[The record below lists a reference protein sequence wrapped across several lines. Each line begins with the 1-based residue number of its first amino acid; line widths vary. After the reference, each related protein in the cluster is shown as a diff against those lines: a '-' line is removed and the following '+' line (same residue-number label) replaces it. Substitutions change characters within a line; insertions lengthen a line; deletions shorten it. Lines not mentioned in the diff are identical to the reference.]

1 MRKIAQAGRQLAD
14 AATSSDRGARVAAT
28 VQRYDPSEPVSA
40 LFRTLPNDLP
50 AAHRRVSFEA
60 AHSEKAPPTPQR
72 PVTGK
77 GRGKAFD
84 GPWITKPRHQRGS
97 KGGKPPKGNKGK
109 QKKGKAGSK
118 GKKGKRGGKGTKTR

>member
-14 AATSSDRGARVAAT
+14 AATTSDRGARVAAT

-40 LFRTLPNDLP
+40 LVRTLPKDLP

-72 PVTGK
+72 PAMGK
-77 GRGKAFD
+77 GRGKQLHHRD
-84 GPWITKPRHQRGS
+84 ST
-97 KGGKPPKGNKGK
+97 GGKPSKGNKGK